1 MNLSIKQ
8 IIIRSFVGSISI
20 IGILMFLIFSLYMNQ
35 NELFESQNR
44 KYESYLL
51 ADELRQSSDDLT
63 RLMRT
68 YSNTGEE
75 KYKDYY
81 FTILDIRNGKSP
93 RPESYNRIYWDFF
106 TVSGDKPRRDT
117 EKIGLIDLMKQKGFQ
132 ESELSKLEEAK
143 KNSDSL
149 VRTEV
154 IAMSAMQGKL
164 EDDAKTLIKPAESLR
179 DFARRILHD
188 EKYHTDKYKI
198 MQPID
203 EFYVLLEKR
212 TNQEVIDSK
221 EKQTFLLRITMFIL
235 FLLVA
240 HLLMSFYFIRRQ
252 VTKPIINFS
261 KEIQDITINKDLR
274 RELFSQGGNEIGELI
289 SQINQFIKSIRNLF
303 LAFQSNSLKVNELAN
318 ALELTIQNTKQSMEE
333 VSSATDNVA
342 TETGQLMSFTES
354 ITEMMNES
362 KGIVSVGTKISKNNA
377 VNSKT
382 LLTEINAAYSELTL
396 ANKELKTISNQLD
409 ETAKSTEALSERSRE
424 IHLVLIS
431 VREISKQTGLLALNA
446 AIESARAGEHGKG
459 FAVVADEVGNLANQ
473 TQKATEK
480 ISRVINDITLEINN
494 SVNKIRTTNQS
505 SQNLFQIISKIETI
519 ISKNVSVV
527 RVNQEESS
535 QIAIELSNI
544 EKNLHEVNNIT
555 SQIYKTNQHLAASG
569 EEVSVSMKSK
579 VDALDTIKE
588 RITSLNSE
596 SKKLQADIVQFKL

>member
-588 RITSLNSE
+588 RITSLNRSRWR
-596 SKKLQADIVQFKL
+596 

>member
-261 KEIQDITINKDLR
+261 KEIQYITINKDLR

-596 SKKLQADIVQFKL
+596 SKKLQAYIVQFKL

>member
-20 IGILMFLIFSLYMNQ
+20 IGILIFLIFSLYMNQ
-35 NELFESQNR
+35 HGLFESQNR

-68 YSNTGEE
+68 YANTGEE
-75 KYKDYY
+75 KYKEYY

-93 RPESYNRIYWDFF
+93 RPEGYNRIYWDFF
-106 TVSGDKPRRDT
+106 TVSGNKPRRDA

-132 ESELSKLEEAK
+132 ESELLKLEEAK

-164 EDDAKTLIKPAESLR
+164 EDDAKALIKPAESLT

-188 EKYHTDKYKI
+188 EKYHSDKYKI

-235 FLLVA
+235 FLLVG

-274 RELFSQGGNEIGELI
+274 TELFSQGGNEIGELI
-289 SQINQFIKSIRNLF
+289 SQFNQFIKSIRNLF

-318 ALELTIQNTKQSMEE
+318 ALEITIQNTKQSMEE
-333 VSSATDNVA
+333 VSTATDNVA
-342 TETGQLMSFTES
+342 NETGQLMSFTES

-362 KGIVSVGTKISKNNA
+362 KGIISVGTKISKNNA
-377 VNSKT
+377 VNSQT

-409 ETAKSTEALSERSRE
+409 ETAKATEALSERSRE

-527 RVNQEESS
+527 KVNQEESS

-544 EKNLHEVNNIT
+544 EKNLQEVNNIT

-588 RITSLNSE
+588 KITSLNSE

>member
-1 MNLSIKQ
+1 
-8 IIIRSFVGSISI
+8 
-20 IGILMFLIFSLYMNQ
+20 MNQ

-446 AIESARAGEHGKG
+446 AIESARAGEHGKV